1 MSHVITLLV
10 IDDDPAHAEAVAES
24 LEKVGHKCL
33 VATSGR
39 QGLQMLEDQSPDVVI
54 TDMRMPDVDGM
65 DILRA
70 AKKQLPDVEVLLVT
84 AFADVKDAV
93 TAMQEGAATYLTK
106 PVNIAELRTVVDKA
120 LQKQKLARTNVELRQ
135 QLDEKFGFAGI
146 IGNNPKM
153 KRIFDQLKSVSATSA
168 TVLICGESGTG
179 KELIAKAIHHNS
191 PRRNAAFAPINCAA
205 LTETLLESEFFGH
218 EKGSFTGA
226 TAMRKGRFE
235 YANGGTVFLDE
246 IASMPLATQAKLL
259 RVLES
264 REITRVGSNVPIQV
278 DVRILT
284 STNQDL
290 MAMVE
295 RNEFRR
301 DLYFRLKVVT
311 INVPPLR
318 ERRDDIPL
326 LMDAFIREFS
336 QAHQK
341 RITGLSPRARA
352 ILTKYDWPGNV
363 RELRNWVES
372 MVVVTKDELLDVDDL
387 PEHVDLEE
395 AAAPTPTA
403 GPQLLAGISLAEAEK
418 ELIKNT
424 LAMVNGNREEAAKVL
439 GIGERTLYRK
449 IDKYGLR

>member
-1 MSHVITLLV
+1 MSHAITLLV

-191 PRRNAAFAPINCAA
+191 PRRNAAFAPI
-205 LTETLLESEFFGH
+205 
-218 EKGSFTGA
+218 
-226 TAMRKGRFE
+226 
-235 YANGGTVFLDE
+235 
-246 IASMPLATQAKLL
+246 
-259 RVLES
+259 
-264 REITRVGSNVPIQV
+264 
-278 DVRILT
+278 
-284 STNQDL
+284 
-290 MAMVE
+290 
-295 RNEFRR
+295 
-301 DLYFRLKVVT
+301 
-311 INVPPLR
+311 
-318 ERRDDIPL
+318 
-326 LMDAFIREFS
+326 
-336 QAHQK
+336 
-341 RITGLSPRARA
+341 
-352 ILTKYDWPGNV
+352 
-363 RELRNWVES
+363 
-372 MVVVTKDELLDVDDL
+372 
-387 PEHVDLEE
+387 
-395 AAAPTPTA
+395 
-403 GPQLLAGISLAEAEK
+403 
-418 ELIKNT
+418 
-424 LAMVNGNREEAAKVL
+424 
-439 GIGERTLYRK
+439 
-449 IDKYGLR
+449 